1 MFSSFPARTG
11 NHNILAC
18 SIKQTVLLL
27 CHYVPSRAKKKRE
40 QKNHQSKIKKKNNNK
55 KTEKVAY
62 CLLQVRHTQ
71 VLQKEEKFKG
81 FIHNLFI

>member
-40 QKNHQSKIKKKNNNK
+40 QKNHQSKIKKKNNNE
-55 KTEKVAY
+55 KTEKV
-62 CLLQVRHTQ
+62 
-71 VLQKEEKFKG
+71 VLFATGTTYSSVTKRREIQR
-81 FIHNLFI
+81 LYT